1 MRGNLK
7 RINHLFSQNKKQEKK
22 QVNNRLIIFKTVIY
36 HKSMKVKI
44 NLKKIKHRNISTSKI
59 N

>member
-1 MRGNLK
+1 MRGNSK

-44 NLKKIKHRNISTSKI
+44 NLKKIKHRKISTSKI